1 MEEQGEGDSMGGRKI
16 VFRGMSA
23 IVFEELP
30 ETYPLGYKF
39 YGIRHTDKD
48 WDEPTT
54 IEPLVVCNR
63 WGVIGFK
70 EPLIPHTINEDCI
83 FLSQE
88 ERDLVRGRP

>member
-1 MEEQGEGDSMGGRKI
+1 MGDSMKGRKI
-16 VFRGMSA
+16 VFRGMKA

-30 ETYPLGYKF
+30 KTYPLGYKF
-39 YGIRHTDKD
+39 YGIRHTDD
-48 WDEPTT
+48 DLDEPAT
-54 IEPLVVCNR
+54 IEPFVVVNR

-70 EPLIPHTINEDCI
+70 ELLNPHVLEGDCI